1 MHFDYF
7 LLQEQLGDIVFVD
20 IPEVG
25 KAFAQNETFGALSL
39 IISPCSTLYP
49 LALAFIRFL
58 RALAFIFSGYFRLP
72 LHLDLFFLHLHLA
85 APCFFL
91 LVTCC
96 RVQHGPCSGV
106 VLRRSAWSR
115 GALFGTAALCLV
127 PRRSVW
133 YIGALLRGLSQCRCE
148 CALVDP
154 CESLASRVPVVP
166 LPLHSKYRGTTV
178 SSAIDPAPRGEDG
191 MVAFAEEAESS
202 ASSAGSDRP
211 FPSSALP
218 EDSSHGSRERKNPFK
233 VFLYLVYIYISS
245 TLSSLC

>member
-1 MHFDYF
+1 M
-7 LLQEQLGDIVFVD
+7 
-20 IPEVG
+20 
-25 KAFAQNETFGALSL
+25 
-39 IISPCSTLYP
+39 
-49 LALAFIRFL
+49 
-58 RALAFIFSGYFRLP
+58 
-72 LHLDLFFLHLHLA
+72 
-85 APCFFL
+85 
-91 LVTCC
+91 
-96 RVQHGPCSGV
+96 
-106 VLRRSAWSR
+106 RRSAWSR

-202 ASSAGSDRP
+202 ASSTPPPALTAPLRSS
-211 FPSSALP
+211 PSSALP
-218 EDSSHGSRERKNPFK
+218 EDSSHGSRERKNPFQDILSL
-233 VFLYLVYIYISS
+233 FIIYKY
-245 TLSSLC
+245 

>member
-20 IPEVG
+20 LPEVG

-85 APCFFL
+85 APCFFSFGHVL
-91 LVTCC
+91 S
-96 RVQHGPCSGV
+96 CSAWPVLRAV

-115 GALFGTAALCLV
+115 GGALFGLAAALCLV
-127 PRRSVW
+127 SRR
-133 YIGALLRGLSQCRCE
+133 
-148 CALVDP
+148 
-154 CESLASRVPVVP
+154 
-166 LPLHSKYRGTTV
+166 
-178 SSAIDPAPRGEDG
+178 
-191 MVAFAEEAESS
+191 SS
-202 ASSAGSDRP
+202 AS
-211 FPSSALP
+211 P
-218 EDSSHGSRERKNPFK
+218 E
-233 VFLYLVYIYISS
+233 LV
-245 TLSSLC
+245 SLRV